1 MFDNVMAVMQDDLVM
16 VALPFFFAA
25 LLIEWVWA
33 RRQITPVYDSTD
45 FWASMRVMV
54 LTVFVDLIPKFLGI
68 ALMFVCYDISPLR
81 KKALIRVN
89 AKVLVGYDL
98 EKMNMQIDEKARTLY
113 LDAFPDPELLS
124 VDDDIEYYDVSEGLF
139 TSFSTSDYNAL
150 QKIAKAKIV
159 EVTESSGLFEKAA
172 EQKSDMLDLLELTL
186 ESIGWELKVKQQPVL
201 TSLD

>member
-1 MFDNVMAVMQDDLVM
+1 MKYLRSLVISI
-16 VALPFFFAA
+16 LLTA
-25 LLIEWVWA
+25 LLA
-33 RRQITPVYDSTD
+33 AGVYIYVKDYLLPKRYVVEDSTV
-45 FWASMRVMV
+45 VMEKVQKV
-54 LTVFVDLIPKFLGI
+54 LKLVTVEGQFSEIHKHSEYYG
-68 ALMFVCYDISPLR
+68 YDISPLR